1 MSPWQLSRQRHALL
15 GTEFSEERTVN
26 RTWIKVVLAVLVV
39 LVLIAAALPLFINA
53 ERFRPEIETRLGAA
67 LNRTVKLGKLSFS
80 LLSGG
85 IAAED
90 ISISDDPAFS
100 RSPFLQAKSLD
111 VGVALWP
118 LITSRAVQIESITVV
133 QPRVSLL
140 QNSRGQ
146 WNFSSIGGKPSP
158 GEKPTAPPGKAASA
172 QTAPLSIAKLQIK
185 DGTIQMTSGGKTQT
199 YTNVALTARDFSSTT
214 ASPFSLSANL
224 PGNGKLQVEGQGG
237 PLAADA
243 SATPFH
249 ANVKISGLDVGT
261 YMGAASGISGLADLD
276 AKVSSLNGVARADG
290 NLKASKL
297 RLARAGTPAREPVT
311 LDFGA
316 DYDLP
321 HSQVRINRGDL
332 HLGGS
337 VAHITGNVDQ
347 RGATPVLNLTL
358 NEPGLAAADL
368 EKLLPPAAVSL
379 PAGVSLRSGTLA
391 TNLKVEGPT
400 DRLLITGP
408 VHATNVRLSG
418 FDLGGKFSA
427 IGPLAGIRTGP
438 NTDIQ
443 LLDAMLRI
451 SPEGTRLDGINTIVS
466 GVGSMVGQGV
476 LSPNGALDFHL
487 AAKLANAGGL
497 MAGVAQAAGLG
508 VNLRNAIPVHVTG
521 TTSNPKF
528 AADMSNILATKTPST
543 TQQPTQQ
550 LNNPAGAVGGLL
562 QGLFG
567 KKK

>member
-1 MSPWQLSRQRHALL
+1 M
-15 GTEFSEERTVN
+15 N

-39 LVLIAAALPLFINA
+39 LAVIAAALPLFINA

-100 RSPFLQAKSLD
+100 RSPFLEAKSLD

-158 GEKPTAPPGKAASA
+158 GGEKQPPSSAPAPPL
-172 QTAPLSIAKLQIK
+172 TIAKLQIK
-185 DGTIQMTSGGKTQT
+185 DGTIQMTSGGKTQA
-199 YTNVALTARDFSSTT
+199 YTNVTLTARDFSPTT

-224 PGNGKLQVEGQGG
+224 PGNGKLQVEGQAG

-243 SATPFH
+243 SVTPFT
-249 ANVKISGLDVGT
+249 ANVKLSGLDVGT
-261 YMGAASGISGLADLD
+261 YMGAASGFSGIADLN
-276 AKVSSLNGVARADG
+276 AKMSSQNGVAHADG

-297 RLARAGTPAREPVT
+297 RVARAGTPARDPIT
-311 LDFGA
+311 LDFNT

-321 HSQVRINRGDL
+321 HNQVRVNRGDL

-347 RGATPVLNLTL
+347 RGAAPVLNMNL

-368 EKLLPPAAVSL
+368 EKFLPAAAISL

-391 TNLKVEGPT
+391 TNLKVEGPAE
-400 DRLLITGP
+400 RLLITGP

-443 LLDAMLRI
+443 LLDAMLRV

-466 GVGSMVGQGV
+466 GVGSIVGQGV
-476 LSPNGALDFHL
+476 LSPSGALDFHL
-487 AAKLANAGGL
+487 AAKLANAGGVAGGV
-497 MAGVAQAAGLG
+497 MAGVAQLTGLG

-521 TTSNPKF
+521 TTSDPKF
-528 AADMSNILATKTPST
+528 AADLSNVLATQTPSA
-543 TQQPTQQ
+543 TQQPTQP